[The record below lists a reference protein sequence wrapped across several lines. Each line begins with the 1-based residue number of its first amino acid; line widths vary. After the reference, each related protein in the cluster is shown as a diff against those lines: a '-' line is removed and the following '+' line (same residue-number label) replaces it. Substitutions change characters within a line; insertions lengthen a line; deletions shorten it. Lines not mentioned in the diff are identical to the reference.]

1 MLYPTLLI
9 SALQNRREEFVTYVS
24 ASNEDAL
31 EYAES
36 LRSLSG
42 KPSKEIA
49 ALFSSSLPAG
59 VVPDALPTDELD
71 REGSVSISFDRK
83 WRSHE
88 EARRWAVGVLQ
99 NRITFAADGSQI
111 SPGREVSLPL
121 AAVQIAWFENP
132 HSVDGKYTK
141 QARLEILSPEQLRDS
156 DGQLNP
162 EKQVF
167 FHRTRM
173 EIERLS
179 EFIVSRKGWRDRGER
194 LPVAFFDGS
203 LAYLL
208 SFSLPNA
215 QREYGNAIKEL
226 VRLSE
231 EMEVPVVGFVDHS
244 YAREL
249 VKLVDALH
257 QQERPGARFPY
268 NSQILRA
275 ASETTRALLSDWGDR
290 TIFFSFVPPAS
301 SNKDEV
307 SPTERLLGFCYLQ
320 TTGESLPARL
330 DIPCWVYERGLLDEV
345 IDTVRAECV
354 VGVGYPYAIE
364 TADEAAVITVRDR
377 ELFLRSFQDF
387 ADSNGLG
394 FRVSR
399 KAMSKTRRR

>member
-9 SALQNRREEFVTYVS
+9 SALQERREEFVSYAN
-24 ASNEDAL
+24 ASNQDAL

-36 LRSLSG
+36 LCNLSG
-42 KPSKEIA
+42 TPAKEIA
-49 ALFSSSLPAG
+49 AMFQSPLPAG

-71 REGSVSISFDRK
+71 SEGSVSISFDRT

-99 NRITFAADGSQI
+99 NRITFAVDGSQI

-132 HSVDGKYTK
+132 HTADGKYTK

-162 EKQVF
+162 EKQVV

-173 EIERLS
+173 EIEKVS
-179 EFIVSRKGWRDRGER
+179 DFIVNRKGWRKRGER
-194 LPVAFFDGS
+194 VPIAFFDGS

-208 SFSLPNA
+208 SVALPNA
-215 QREYGNAIKEL
+215 QRQYGNAIKEL

-257 QQERPGARFPY
+257 QRERPGARFPY

-275 ASETTRALLSDWGDR
+275 ASETTKALLSGWGDR
-290 TIFFSFVPPAS
+290 TIFFSFVPPTPGYQGETAA
-301 SNKDEV
+301 
-307 SPTERLLGFCYLQ
+307 TERLLGFCYLQ

-330 DIPCWVYERGLLDEV
+330 DIPCWVFERGLLGEV
-345 IDTVRAECV
+345 IDIVRAECV
-354 VGVGYPYAIE
+354 VGIGYPYAIE
-364 TADEAAVITVRDR
+364 TADEAAVISVRDR
-377 ELFLRSFQDF
+377 DLFLRTFQDF
-387 ADSNGLG
+387 AENNGLG

-399 KAMSKTRRR
+399 KAMSKAHRR